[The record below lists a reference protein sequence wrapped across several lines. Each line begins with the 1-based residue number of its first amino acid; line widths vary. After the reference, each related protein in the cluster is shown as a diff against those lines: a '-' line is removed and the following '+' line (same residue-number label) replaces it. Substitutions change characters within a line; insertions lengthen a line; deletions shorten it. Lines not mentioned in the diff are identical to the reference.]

1 MIEQKI
7 CKVSGIVPGSVVRVP
22 VDDNF
27 VETAVDAVIENST
40 GKTVLC
46 WVSGKQHLIP
56 LESCRLIY
64 AVTSGGKH
72 FNTSG
77 VVSNPRKKK
86 GRNRQK

>member
-22 VDDNF
+22 IDDNF

-46 WVSGKQHLIP
+46 WVSCPWKAAG
-56 LESCRLIY
+56 
-64 AVTSGGKH
+64 
-72 FNTSG
+72 
-77 VVSNPRKKK
+77 
-86 GRNRQK
+86 